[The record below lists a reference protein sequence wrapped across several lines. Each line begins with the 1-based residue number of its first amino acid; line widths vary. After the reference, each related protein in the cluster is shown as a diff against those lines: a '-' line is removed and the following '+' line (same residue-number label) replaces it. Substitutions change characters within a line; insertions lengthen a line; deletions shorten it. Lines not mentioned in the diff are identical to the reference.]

1 MILVVLVL
9 ITAAGVA
16 ASLALMICL
25 PLRPGGYAV
34 RRSSQS
40 HAPLMSATLIPSPR
54 ALPGRP
60 PAASTASP
68 VHVITDA
75 PWRNPAPGRTERNQ

>member
-1 MILVVLVL
+1 MILALALTGAVLV
-9 ITAAGVA
+9 AV
-16 ASLALMICL
+16 SLALMICL
-25 PLRPGGYAV
+25 PLRPGAYAV
-34 RRSSQS
+34 RRSAESPR
-40 HAPLMSATLIPSPR
+40 ALLSARLIPSPR

>member
-1 MILVVLVL
+1 MILALALTGAVLV
-9 ITAAGVA
+9 AV
-16 ASLALMICL
+16 SLALMICL

-34 RRSSQS
+34 RRSPQS
-40 HAPLMSATLIPSPR
+40 HATLLSARLIPSPR

-75 PWRNPAPGRTERNQ
+75 PWRNPAPGRTERGQ

>member
-1 MILVVLVL
+1 MILALALSGAVLV
-9 ITAAGVA
+9 AV
-16 ASLALMICL
+16 SLALMICL
-25 PLRPGGYAV
+25 PLRPGRYAV

-40 HAPLMSATLIPSPR
+40 HAPLMSARLIPSPR

-60 PAASTASP
+60 SAASTASP

-75 PWRNPAPGRTERNQ
+75 PWRNQASGRTERNQ